1 MNFLTTDFSDDT
13 DFQKSE
19 SVKSVQSV
27 VKKYPVGFSRG
38 LLFSCALLWL
48 APVRADLVIVQH
60 VDGSGQSGD
69 QTIKIKG
76 DKARTDL
83 AQQVSMITN
92 GAGGDTVT
100 LMHAQKT
107 FFKVSA
113 AQTKAMMQ
121 QLQKL
126 APSVEPPKLMATGK
140 KEKIGN
146 YDCEIF
152 TTNLGAVSVTY
163 WIAKDFPNYPAV
175 LEQMGKLQ
183 GGSISA
189 MGKGVMPELKDFPG
203 MQIKTEMD
211 LGGKKISTVLISAKE
226 ENVDPASFEIPK
238 DYKEISAPALN
249 FQK

>member
-1 MNFLTTDFSDDT
+1 MNFLTTDFADAT

-38 LLFSCALLWL
+38 LLFSCAFLWL

-60 VDGSGQSGD
+60 VDGGGQSGD
-69 QTIKIKG
+69 QTIRIKG

-92 GAGGDTVT
+92 GATGEIVT
-100 LMHAQKT
+100 LMHGPKT
-107 FFKVSA
+107 FLKVTA
-113 AQTKAMMQ
+113 AQTKAMLE

-126 APSVEPPKLMATGK
+126 APSAAGPKLVPTGK
-140 KEKIGN
+140 KEKVGN

-152 TTNLGAVSVTY
+152 TANLGAVSVTY
-163 WIAKDFPNYPAV
+163 WVAKDFPNYPAV
-175 LEQMGKLQ
+175 LEQMGKFQ
-183 GGSISA
+183 AGSISA
-189 MGKGVMPELKDFPG
+189 MGKGMMPQVKDFPG

-211 LGGKKISTVLISAKE
+211 IGGKKVSTVLVSAKE
-226 ENVDPASFEIPK
+226 ENVDPAGFEIPK
-238 DYKEISAPALN
+238 DYKEVSAPALN